1 MAARKA
7 AKGNK
12 RLGNAATQLA
22 QVTKEM
28 KALIPAYQAAKGTP
42 QEAAIVAQ
50 LKGLTAEKKALEVE
64 VDKMFKGKEK
74 QNADLMGGEE
84 L

>member
-12 RLGNAATQLA
+12 RLVNAATQLA

-50 LKGLTAEKKALEVE
+50 LKGLTAEKKALE
-64 VDKMFKGKEK
+64 KKTAPRQMSA
-74 QNADLMGGEE
+74 ADLMGGED